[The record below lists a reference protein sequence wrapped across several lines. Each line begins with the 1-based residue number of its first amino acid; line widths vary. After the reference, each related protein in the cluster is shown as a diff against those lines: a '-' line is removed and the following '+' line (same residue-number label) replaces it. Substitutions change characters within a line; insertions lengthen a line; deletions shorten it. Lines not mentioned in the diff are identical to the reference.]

1 MGKKGGRKNSK
12 SGGGQAAAG
21 AKAAETKL
29 EIPHVDDHDAHVEWA
44 NVMAQLVDDA
54 SSEAPS
60 KVGIRCSAVVRC
72 AVCVACAA
80 CVVLC
85 GVVWC

>member
-21 AKAAETKL
+21 AKATETKL

-54 SSEAPS
+54 SAEAPS
-60 KVGIRCSAVVRC
+60 KVSVVR
-72 AVCVACAA
+72 
-80 CVVLC
+80 
-85 GVVWC
+85 